1 MSATIAIN
9 DLKFVIFGA
18 GHDYTLADSGDG
30 EVQVFS
36 HPFVPLNSVMYAGQ
50 WYFLVPDED
59 GNPMDCVKDDLA
71 HCTFTPALGSTFDT
85 EGEITVECNYHREYI
100 YDEETLV
107 VDKTVRQT
115 IQVVNHGSVVL
126 YAGDYWGAYYC
137 SDVYSDGYMFLH
149 PKNVNDLTAVNYCQ
163 PWYDSRLGG
172 VTVKK
177 ISSFYWRVEQL
188 GAGNSTTWLNN
199 LGNDFEDID
208 ELRYADTSK
217 VTTIRGFMNGGNK
230 VKDLEPLTDW
240 NISNVTS
247 LANLLSGSTNLKSLK
262 GLEKWN
268 TSKITSLAN
277 AFQNLQSITDWS
289 AISGWDVSK
298 VTSLYYTFAGS
309 SLADLTVLKDWDVS
323 AVTTAESCFRELG
336 ITSLH
341 GLEDWNVE
349 ALANMNGMFYHD
361 NLGTIA
367 ELLSWETQ
375 VTSLYSTFEGCG
387 LTSLHGLENF
397 NTANLLTM
405 RYCFKENVKLTSLD
419 GLENWDVSACTD
431 FREAFYGLAWLEDI
445 SALADWDT
453 SSAELLDQMFYFTA
467 SILNVTDF
475 ADWDFSNVTS
485 MGGMLAGWNKYHSTK
500 LNIDVYQDAYYYW
513 DYNGRRY
520 THAEV
525 EDEDYPMTQFAK
537 TASGAESW
545 NVSGSGLNAFD
556 SKWNNI
562 PSWN

>member
-1 MSATIAIN
+1 MSLTI
-9 DLKFVIFGA
+9 GA
-18 GHDYTLADSGDG
+18 NGLNFMIWGSGHDYTLADSGDG

-50 WYFLVPDED
+50 WYFIVPDEN
-59 GNPMDCVKDDLA
+59 GEPMDAVKDDMA

-85 EGEITVECNYHREYI
+85 EGEVTVECHYHREYI

-107 VDKTVRQT
+107 VDKTVSQKIT
-115 IQVVNHGSVVL
+115 VVNHGSVVL
-126 YAGDYWGAYYC
+126 YAGEYWGAYYC
-137 SDVYSDGYMFLH
+137 SDVYSDGYMFMH
-149 PKNVNDLTAVNYCQ
+149 PKNTNNLDLVTYCQ
-163 PWYDSRLGG
+163 PWYGVRLGG
-172 VTVKK
+172 NPVKK
-177 ISSFYWRVEQL
+177 VSSFYWRVESL
-188 GAGNSTTWLNN
+188 GAGNAVTFLDVGGD
-199 LGNDFEDID
+199 LEDID

-217 VTTIRGFMNGGNK
+217 VTYIRGFMVGGNK
-230 VKDLEPLTDW
+230 LNDLEPIADW
-240 NISNVTS
+240 DISNITS
-247 LANLLSGSTNLKSLK
+247 LANFLTGSTNLKSLK

-298 VTSLYYTFAGS
+298 VASLYYTFAGS
-309 SLADLTVLKDWDVS
+309 SLTDLTVIKDWDVS
-323 AVTTAESCFRELG
+323 AVANAESCFRG
-336 ITSLH
+336 NSITSLH

-349 ALANMNGMFYHD
+349 ALANMSGMFYHCP
-361 NLGTIA
+361 LGTIA

-397 NTANLLTM
+397 NTANLTTM
-405 RYCFKENVKLTSLD
+405 RYAFKDNAGLRSLD
-419 GLENWDVSACTD
+419 GLESWDVSACED
-431 FREAFYGLAWLEDI
+431 FREAFYGGAWIEDV
-445 SALADWDT
+445 SALASWNT
-453 SSAELLDQMFYFTA
+453 ESAVYLDQMFYFTA
-467 SILNVTDF
+467 SILNVSDF
-475 ADWDFSNVTS
+475 ADWDFSHVTS

-513 DYNGRRY
+513 DYDGRRY
-520 THAEV
+520 IHAEV
-525 EDEDYPMTQFAK
+525 EDEDYPMSQFTK

-556 SKWNNI
+556 DKWNNV